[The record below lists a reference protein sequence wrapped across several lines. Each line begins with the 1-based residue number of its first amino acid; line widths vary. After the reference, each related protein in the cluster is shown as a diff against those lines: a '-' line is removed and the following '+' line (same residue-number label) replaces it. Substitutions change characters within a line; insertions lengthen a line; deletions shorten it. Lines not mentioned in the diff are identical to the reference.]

1 MLLGSV
7 GILAILAALA
17 PMLHRA
23 LGPAR
28 RWSGVLFAIVPA
40 ALAVWIAT
48 TQGASVLAGEALN
61 ETRPWVE
68 GLSVALAARLDG
80 LSLLFAMLVL
90 GVGAFVL
97 AYASEYLE
105 GNRQLGRFYATLIA
119 FMAAMLGL
127 VLADN
132 IVLLFIFWE
141 LTSITSYLLIGFDH
155 EREKARKAALQA
167 LLVTG
172 LGGLALLAGLIM
184 LGTRAGTWSISELLA
199 ADHSWMTA
207 DAWIP
212 WIVGL
217 VLLGAFTKSAVFP
230 FHFWLPGAMEAPTPV
245 SAYLHSSTMVK
256 AGVYLAA
263 RMSPAFVGVAW
274 WGDALVL
281 FGGFT
286 TAFAAYLATRET
298 YAKRILAYTPV
309 SSLGA
314 MLMLIGLGAAEAAM
328 VYLLAHALFKGTLFL
343 VAGSLDHGARIK
355 DLEQGGGLARKMPV
369 TAACAALAALSMAGF
384 PATLGFAGK
393 ELFLKAATHAEWALW
408 FVVGVSCLSGFFMVT
423 AAWLVGWRAFFGRMT
438 DENAHERADEAH
450 ESGWRILVGPVV
462 LALLGIIAALT
473 PALFA
478 APLSRAAA
486 GAVAG
491 LPEDLWPELHLDLA
505 YLLKPS
511 VALGISIGALTLGS
525 ALYFIRGAWR
535 RVTAPAQALER
546 VGPQRAYTVILEGV
560 LAFGRFSTRT
570 LQNGSLSV
578 YIKTVVVTLI
588 ALAGWA
594 IWRSGAKI
602 PASDLQLSLNPVDTI
617 EVATLALMIGGAALS
632 ALTRSRLAA
641 VAALGAIGYGIAM
654 LFVLYGAPDLAMT
667 QFAVDTLTVIIFVLV
682 VYHLPRFGQLSG
694 VPMKLSDLALSLA
707 FGTLMAYTLLV
718 SRGVRVGA
726 PVSDAIVERAYTEG
740 YGRNIVNVILVDFRA
755 LDTLGEISVLG
766 IAAIGVYT
774 LMRLRTD
781 PPNTEDAR

>member
-28 RWSGVLFAIVPA
+28 RWSGVLFAFVPA
-40 ALAVWIAT
+40 GLAVWIAS
-48 TQGASVLAGEALN
+48 TQGGAVLAGNALS
-61 ETRPWVE
+61 ESRPWVE

-80 LSLLFAMLVL
+80 LSLLFTVLVL

-105 GNRQLGRFYATLIA
+105 GHRQLGRFYATLIA

-132 IVLLFIFWE
+132 LVLLFIFWE

-155 EREKARKAALQA
+155 DREKARKAALQA

-172 LGGLALLAGLIM
+172 LGGLALLAGLIL
-184 LGTRAGTWSISELLA
+184 LGTRAGTWSISDILAGDHGWMA
-199 ADHSWMTA
+199 ADPAT
-207 DAWIP
+207 P

-217 VLLGAFTKSAVFP
+217 VLLGAFTKSAAFP

-298 YAKRILAYTPV
+298 YAKRILAYTTV

-328 VYLLAHALFKGTLFL
+328 LYLLAHALFKGTLFL
-343 VAGSLDHGARIK
+343 IAGSLDHGAHIK

-369 TAACAALAALSMAGF
+369 TAACAALAALSMAGV

-393 ELFLKAATHAEWALW
+393 ELFLKAATHAHWIPW
-408 FVVGVSCLSGFFMVT
+408 FVVAVASLSGLFMVT
-423 AAWLVGWRAFFGRMT
+423 AAWLVGWRAFFGPKTHDRAT
-438 DENAHERADEAH
+438 ERVHEAH
-450 ESGWRILVGPVV
+450 ESGWRILAGPVV
-462 LALLGIIAALT
+462 LALLGVIAALA
-473 PALFA
+473 PAVLA

-486 GAVAG
+486 GAVSG
-491 LPEDLWPELHLDLA
+491 LPADQWPALNLSLG

-511 VALGISIGALTLGS
+511 VALGISAGAIVIGS
-525 ALYFIRGAWR
+525 ALYFTRGVWR

-546 VGPQRAYTVILEGV
+546 VGPQRAYGVIVDGV
-560 LAFGRFSTRT
+560 LAFGRLSTRV

-578 YIKTVVVTLI
+578 YIKTIVVTLI

-594 IWRSGAKI
+594 LWRSGATV
-602 PASDLQLSLNPVDTI
+602 PANDLRLTLSAVDSI
-617 EVATLALMIGGAALS
+617 EVATLALMIGGAVLS
-632 ALTRSRLAA
+632 AVTRSRLAA
-641 VAALGAIGYGIAM
+641 VAALGAIGYGVAM

-667 QFAVDTLTVIIFVLV
+667 QFAVDTLTVVIFVLV

-694 VPMKLSDLALSLA
+694 LPMKLGDLALSLA
-707 FGTLMAYTLLV
+707 FGALMAIALLM
-718 SRGVRVGA
+718 SRGVRAGA

-740 YGRNIVNVILVDFRA
+740 FGRNVVNVILVDFRA
-755 LDTLGEISVLG
+755 LDTLGEICVLG
-766 IAAIGVYT
+766 IAALGVFT

-781 PPNTEDAR
+781 TALQGDAP